1 MQFYFLK
8 KSITLKLVVKK
19 QRAYVLI
26 FVLLF
31 NIDNELYDQII
42 NYIESE
48 AEDSTPN
55 RTERDLYPQ
64 QNTAKSRG
72 LTLFAQ

>member
-48 AEDSTPN
+48 AEDSVHQTEQSGTCTRN
-55 RTERDLYPQ
+55 RTQRKAED
-64 QNTAKSRG
+64 
-72 LTLFAQ
+72 